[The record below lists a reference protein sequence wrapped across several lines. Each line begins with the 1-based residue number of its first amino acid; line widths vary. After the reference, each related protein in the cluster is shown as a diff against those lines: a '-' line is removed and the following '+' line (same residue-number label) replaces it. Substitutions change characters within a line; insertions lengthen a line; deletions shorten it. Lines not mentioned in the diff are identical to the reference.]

1 MANNGLQETLLKKQY
16 HENCPGCVVDE
27 MKERQE
33 GVPIKK
39 LLTMGT
45 IVLSAALPI
54 ASLYPFLYFMIRDFH
69 IAKREEDINFYAGY
83 VGASYMLGRTLTSIF
98 WGVVADR
105 YGRKPV
111 IFTGVIAIFVFN
123 TLFGLSLNFWMA
135 IGTRFLLGALN
146 GLLGPMKAYASE
158 ICHHKYQAVALS
170 SISASWAIGLITG
183 PALGGFLAQPAEKYP
198 ATFSPNS
205 IFGRFPYFLPCLC
218 ISLFALI
225 GAICCFWLPETLHMH
240 PCNSSPSESYDALEA
255 ALPKFNWKTETKDGR
270 ETASAKSLLK
280 NWPLM
285 SSIIVYCIFS
295 LHDMAYSEICSL
307 WAESPRKFGGL
318 SYSTQSVGEIL
329 TITGCGLL
337 VFQLFLYPFVEK
349 MLGPINIAR
358 ISGILSIPLLTSYP
372 YIAMLSGIALAVVL
386 NCAILLKSVL
396 STSIITGLFI
406 LQNNAVEQHQR
417 GAANGIAMTAM
428 SLFKAV
434 GPAGGGA
441 ILSWA
446 QKRQHAAFFP
456 GVHLV
461 FFILNVIEAIGVLM
475 TFKPFLADW
484 SQYESQN

>member
-111 IFTGVIAIFVFN
+111 IFTGVIAVFVFN

-158 ICHHKYQAVALS
+158 IFHHKYQAVALS
-170 SISASWAIGLITG
+170 S
-183 PALGGFLAQPAEKYP
+183 PAEKYP

-255 ALPKFNWKTETKDGR
+255 ALPKFNGKTETKDGR
-270 ETASAKSLLK
+270 EAASAKSLLK

-285 SSIIVYCIFS
+285 SSIIAYCIFS

-372 YIAMLSGIALAVVL
+372 YIAMLPGIALAVVL